1 MTNIK
6 EEKRIRRHK
15 RIRSTLSGTAET
27 PRVNVSKSL
36 TGLFVQVIDDVEGK
50 TLFSISTKTLSG
62 TKTEQAKEAGKK
74 LGEEVKKAGIEK
86 IVFDRGGNLYTGRVA
101 AVAEGLREAGLVF

>member
-15 RIRSTLSGTAET
+15 KIRSTLSGTAEI

-36 TGLFVQVIDDVEGK
+36 TNLFVQVIDDVEGK
-50 TLFSISTKTLSG
+50 TLFSISTKAFKG
-62 TKTEQAKEAGKK
+62 KKVEQATEAGKK
-74 LGEEVKKAGIEK
+74 LGEEVKKSGIEK
-86 IVFDRGGNLYTGRVA
+86 VVFDRGGNIYTGRIA
-101 AVAEGLREAGLVF
+101 ALAEGMREAGLKF